1 MINKFFLATVCL
13 FVLLNMQAQVLHY
26 DRPAEYFEEALP
38 IGNGTIGGI
47 LWWHQV
53 RPYFAQRHH
62 FMDGRTLQHERLFAR
77 GAQDHP
83 CH

>member
-47 LWWHQV
+47 IYGGTKCDRISLNDITLWT
-53 RPYFAQRHH
+53 
-62 FMDGRTLQHERLFAR
+62 GERLVAR